1 MNQYDMLFEQAHT
14 QAHVTRDYVERQQVY
29 PNQLGIVDAGVGGGG
44 TIKFATKIGM
54 DQIKGLVERL
64 ENIEKVFSNRL
75 ESVEKKVFG
84 EYYVQ
89 RMIKKHDASMDFEND
104 VEDFFQYKNLAASNR
119 KAWHK
124 IFKELN
130 FDVSAEELLRISNK
144 YQSPEKNDFKEE

>member
-1 MNQYDMLFEQAHT
+1 
-14 QAHVTRDYVERQQVY
+14 
-29 PNQLGIVDAGVGGGG
+29 
-44 TIKFATKIGM
+44 M